1 MKRLLIVIA
10 LLLLAGIGAA
20 GYYRYFGQTAPPEV
34 TTAPLS
40 RGDIVASV
48 GATGAIEAVTT
59 VQVGSQVS
67 GTIQQLYADFNSVV
81 RKGQVIARLDPSLF
95 QTQIEQ
101 ARANLARSE
110 ADVERLRVSLDD
122 ARSKLKRN
130 EELAARNLVARQ
142 DLESTQIAV
151 RSAEAQLRSSLA
163 AVTQAR
169 ASLNQTEVN
178 LRHTVIEAPIDG
190 IVVSRNVDV
199 GQTVAASF
207 NAPVLFV
214 IAADLTKMRVNANID
229 EADVG
234 RIRPGQTVRFR
245 VDAFPNEDF
254 VGRVAQVRLQ
264 PQVVQNVVTYA
275 TVIEVPNPEL
285 KLKPGMTATVT
296 IEIARRANAL
306 RIPNAALRFRP
317 STEIFAALEQP
328 VPEDFQR
335 GFGPGRG
342 GPGGGQPGAGG
353 SPGAV
358 GGAASGSTG
367 AAAPATPG
375 PRPSGGGT
383 RTGEAPAAPGGT
395 GATQAPAS
403 VPPAGR
409 PGRPEGPE
417 GATPGPPDGERRSGA
432 GMGGGMGAGR
442 GDVDPAE
449 RRRRFQ
455 ERLASMSPEER
466 EQAVQRMRERGIDTS
481 AFTVGAAGSPSSGG
495 QSTAGAAPASRAA
508 GAGTPAEAAPGQSGS
523 RRQPAGPAQGTGTP
537 NWQQAQTIDALFP
550 PIAETVTPGR
560 AWLYVG
566 GQLKMVRLRL
576 GVSDGTYTE
585 VLTEELQ
592 PGQEVVTSVTLP
604 NAAVTRATGGQ
615 SPLMGPQRGSGGP
628 PGVRNTSPSR

>member
-1 MKRLLIVIA
+1 MKKLLIVIA
-10 LLLLAGIGAA
+10 LLVLAGIGAA

-34 TTAPLS
+34 TTVPLS

-81 RKGQVIARLDPSLF
+81 RKGQVIARLDPSLL

-151 RSAEAQLRSSLA
+151 RLAEAQLRSSLA

-169 ASLNQTEVN
+169 ASLTQNEVN

-234 RIRPGQTVRFR
+234 RIRPGQPVRFR

-296 IEIARRANAL
+296 IEIARRASAL

-317 STEIFAALEQP
+317 STEIFAALGQP

-342 GPGGGQPGAGG
+342 GPGGGQPGGGG
-353 SPGAV
+353 SPGAA

-367 AAAPATPG
+367 AAAPAA
-375 PRPSGGGT
+375 SGGVPAPGA
-383 RTGEAPAAPGGT
+383 APAGAGRSSDGDAPTAAPPTRATAQAGSAAPSPGG
-395 GATQAPAS
+395 
-403 VPPAGR
+403 
-409 PGRPEGPE
+409 
-417 GATPGPPDGERRSGA
+417 GA
-432 GMGGGMGAGR
+432 GM

-449 RRRRFQ
+449 RRRRFM

-466 EQAVQRMRERGIDTS
+466 EQALQRMRDRGIDTS
-481 AFTVGAAGSPSSGG
+481 AFTGGAP
-495 QSTAGAAPASRAA
+495 GAAPASRAA
-508 GAGTPAEAAPGQSGS
+508 AAGTPAQAAQDQPRP
-523 RRQPAGPAQGTGTP
+523 RRQPAAPAQGADTP
-537 NWQQAQTIDALFP
+537 AWQQAQTIDALFP
-550 PIAETVTPGR
+550 PLAETVTPGR

-592 PGQEVVTSVTLP
+592 PGQEVVTSVALP
-604 NAAVTRATGGQ
+604 NATATRATGGQ
-615 SPLMGPQRGSGGP
+615 SPLMGPQRPTGP
-628 PGVRNTSPSR
+628 PGMRNTTPSR